1 MKMTATNQ
9 QHLFRCIQCDA
20 RLNPSNRF
28 SCPRCGELLEI
39 TYDLNV
45 IRSAF
50 IASLKKPP
58 PYSVWR
64 YRKLLPITHTQPVS
78 IGEGGTSLTKSNR
91 LARKLGLSSL
101 YFKNEGQNP
110 TASFKDRGMTVVITR
125 AIELSARTVI
135 CASTGNTSAS
145 MAAYAARAGL
155 NALVLIPS
163 GKIAKGKLV
172 QAIIHGAKIT
182 KVPGNF
188 DFALKEARKMA
199 ERRDDLYLVNSINP
213 YRVEGQ
219 KTTSFELWEQL
230 ENRAPDAVFVPV
242 GNAGNISAIWKGFR
256 ELKELNLISH
266 TPKMIGVQAAGA
278 APLARAYA
286 NGKDRI
292 DPWARPET
300 WASAIRIGA
309 PASWRKALKA
319 VHESNG
325 SILSATDE
333 QIRRAQRLLAD
344 HEGIFGEPA
353 SAAAIAGLIT
363 ARRTGL
369 VHPHDVIVCVITG
382 HGLKDQ
388 SVV

>member
-1 MKMTATNQ
+1 MVTTTKR
-9 QHLFRCIQCDA
+9 QHKFTCIACNTRFDT
-20 RLNPSNRF
+20 SKRF
-28 SCPRCGELLEI
+28 SCPRCGELVEI
-39 TYDLNV
+39 TYDLHSRRRV
-45 IRSAF
+45 F
-50 IASLKKPP
+50 ITSLKKPP

-64 YRKLLPITHTQPVS
+64 YRELLPIADTHPIS

-91 LARKLGLSSL
+91 LARKLGLSKL

-125 AIELSARTVI
+125 AIELGARTVL

-172 QAIIHGAKIT
+172 QAIIHGAKIV
-182 KVPGNF
+182 KVSGNF
-188 DFALKEARKMA
+188 DAALKKARQMA
-199 ERRDDLYLVNSINP
+199 ERRNDLYLVNSLNP
-213 YRVEGQ
+213 YRIEGQ
-219 KTTSFELWEQL
+219 KTISFEVWEQL
-230 ENRAPDAVFVPV
+230 EKRVPDAVFVPV

-256 ELKELNLISH
+256 ELKDLNLINR
-266 TPKMIGVQAAGA
+266 TPRMIGVQAAGA
-278 APLARAYA
+278 APLATAYA
-286 NGKDRI
+286 KGEDRI
-292 DPWARPET
+292 VPWEHPET

-319 VHESNG
+319 VQESNG
-325 SILSATDE
+325 SILSATDNE
-333 QIRRAQRLLAD
+333 IRRAQRLLAD

-353 SAAAIAGLIT
+353 SATAIAGLIK

-369 VHPHDVIVCVITG
+369 IQGHDAIICVITG

-388 SVV
+388 SVI